1 MDVLC
6 CPTCHGRMKL
16 TAMVSDPKSITR
28 FLRGLGEPTE
38 APERVP
44 ARGPPFWKSTFLRQM
59 SLGDAA

>member
-1 MDVLC
+1 
-6 CPTCHGRMKL
+6 MKL
-16 TAMVSDPKSITR
+16 IAMVTDPKSVTR

-44 ARGPPFWKSTFLRQM
+44 APGPPFWKSTLLRQM